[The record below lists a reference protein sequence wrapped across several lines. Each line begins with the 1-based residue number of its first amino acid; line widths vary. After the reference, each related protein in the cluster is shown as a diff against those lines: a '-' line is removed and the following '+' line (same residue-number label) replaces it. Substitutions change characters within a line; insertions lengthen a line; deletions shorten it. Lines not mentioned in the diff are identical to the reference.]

1 MRAQPFDDYRPLL
14 IAFNLAT
21 QRGDASQ
28 GAGTIGPRRKVVEAR
43 ATRGKRSQHRIAMRY
58 GLVAR
63 HAQASQNVARRPH
76 HHRLCVRTHHFRLYY
91 ILLSTNA
98 ARTRRT
104 RYNSARVLRL
114 DNKAIAH
121 IFYETADLMEVNGDD
136 SFRIRSYRRAA
147 EALEGHPQQVSDL
160 MDEPKKLLAI
170 PGIGKGMAANIQ
182 ELNREGKLTPHQ
194 ELLKKYRPSMLEL
207 LKIQGLGPKTIAML
221 WSAFQVSDLAG
232 VEQLARDGKLRE
244 LPRMSEKTEQKILK
258 AIEDYRR
265 ISGRFLLDEA
275 DRTAEKLTEHLRHIQ
290 GIDKITPAGSLRRG
304 RETVG
309 DLDVLV
315 TGPCC
320 VDDQQRA
327 DLIEEILRF
336 PGIVQVL
343 AKGDNKVSFKLR
355 NGLQVDVRTLSPDT
369 YGAAL
374 QYFTGSKNH
383 NVTLRQRALKLG
395 FTLSE
400 YGLFRLDDNQRVAG
414 ATEEEIYGKLNL
426 DCIPPEMRENCGEI
440 EAAAEHKLPRLITID
455 DIRGEV
461 HMHTVETD
469 GRNTIAE
476 MAEAAKARG
485 YQYIAITDHSKNL
498 AFANGL
504 DDKRA
509 VEHIARIHAANDQTE
524 GITIMAGIE
533 VDILA
538 DGALD
543 LSDSVLEQMDVVVAS
558 VHSAFNQESGQMTDR
573 LLQAIGNGNV
583 SILGHPTGRLL
594 LRRDAY
600 PFNMDAVLKT
610 ALQNKVAMELNAYP
624 DRLDLND
631 VHLRMAREHGV
642 KVVINTDAHH
652 TTHFEKIKYGILQ
665 ARRAWLTPAD
675 VLNTL
680 PEKEFRQAM
689 KRL

>member
-1 MRAQPFDDYRPLL
+1 M
-14 IAFNLAT
+14 
-21 QRGDASQ
+21 
-28 GAGTIGPRRKVVEAR
+28 
-43 ATRGKRSQHRIAMRY
+43 
-58 GLVAR
+58 
-63 HAQASQNVARRPH
+63 
-76 HHRLCVRTHHFRLYY
+76 
-91 ILLSTNA
+91 
-98 ARTRRT
+98 
-104 RYNSARVLRL
+104 

-121 IFYETADLMEVNGDD
+121 VFYETADLMEVNGDD

-147 EALEGHPQQVSDL
+147 EALEAHPQQVSELLD
-160 MDEPKKLLAI
+160 DPKKLLAI

-182 ELNREGKLTPHQ
+182 ELCREGKLSPHQ
-194 ELLKKYRPSMLEL
+194 ELLQKYRPSMLEL
-207 LKIQGLGPKTIAML
+207 LKIQGLGPKTIALL

-232 VEQLARDGKLRE
+232 VEQLAREGKLRE
-244 LPRMSEKTEQKILK
+244 LPRLSAKSEQKILK

-275 DRTAEKLTEHLRHIQ
+275 DRTAEKLTEHLKHIA
-290 GIDKITPAGSLRRG
+290 GIEKITPAGSLRRG

-309 DLDVLV
+309 DLDMLI

-320 VDDQQRA
+320 VDDAQRSG
-327 DLIEEILRF
+327 LIEEILRF
-336 PGIVQVL
+336 PGILDVL

-355 NGLQVDVRTLSPDT
+355 SGMQVDVRLLPPES
-369 YGAAL
+369 YGAAM

-383 NVTLRQRALKLG
+383 NVTLRQRALKMGL
-395 FTLSE
+395 TLNE
-400 YGLFRLDDNQRVAG
+400 YGLFRLEDNERIAG
-414 ATEEEIYGKLNL
+414 ATEDEIYGALKL

-440 EAAAEHKLPRLITID
+440 ELAAEHKLPRLITLQ

-469 GRNTIAE
+469 GRCTIGE

-485 YQYIAITDHSKNL
+485 YQYMAITDHSKNL

-509 VEHIARIHAANDQTE
+509 VEHIARIRAANDQID

-538 DGALD
+538 DGELD
-543 LSDSVLEQMDVVVAS
+543 LSDAVLEQMDVVVAS
-558 VHSAFNQESGQMTDR
+558 VHSAFNQEPQQMTDR
-573 LLQAIGNGNV
+573 LLRALDNKNV

-600 PFNMDAVLKT
+600 AYDMDAVLKT
-610 ALQNKVAMELNAYP
+610 ALKNKIAMELNAYP

-631 VHLRMAREHGV
+631 VHLRMARERGV
-642 KVVINTDAHH
+642 KIVINTDAHH
-652 TTHFEKIKYGILQ
+652 TSHFEKIKYGILQ
-665 ARRAWLTPAD
+665 ARRAWLTASD

-680 PEKEFRQAM
+680 PEEQFRKAM
-689 KRL
+689 KHEWPARVVSR